1 MGRSSKKP
9 PFVDAKLLK
18 RIEEMIKK
26 GQKKHIKTYS
36 RASMIIPEF
45 VGFTIE
51 IHNGKKFIP
60 VYITESMV
68 GHRLGEFAPTR
79 YFKAHSGTRKEET
92 GETTG
97 QQEVKK
103 KE

>member
-9 PFVDAKLLK
+9 PFVDIKLMK
-18 RIEEMIKK
+18 RVEEMMKK
-26 GQKKHIKTYS
+26 GHKKHIKTYS
-36 RASMIIPEF
+36 RASIIVPEF

-60 VYITESMV
+60 VYITETMV
-68 GHRLGEFAPTR
+68 GHRLGEFASTR
-79 YFKAHSGTRKEET
+79 YFKAHSGARKEET
-92 GETTG
+92 EQTAVQET
-97 QQEVKK
+97 KK